1 MQKMNNIFYV
11 YVHRRVTDNKPFYV
25 GKGKGN
31 RAYSTN
37 GRNSYW
43 KNTKDKHGFSVEIV
57 FEDLTE
63 EEAFQCEKDTITE
76 FRYFGYPLTNLTDGG
91 EGVSGIKQS
100 AETIRKRVLKTTGKK
115 RTEATK
121 LLISNALKGK
131 TSSLET
137 RLKLSK
143 INKGRLR
150 SEESINKTAKANIGK
165 KRSPETKALMSTL
178 AKQRAVAQNLSDKMS
193 GINNPSASKAIHK
206 FLNCITG
213 EIFVGTRIELCD
225 KFNINP
231 STLRNLFGNKRKS
244 AANWSLL
251 KE

>member
-1 MQKMNNIFYV
+1 MNNIFYV
-11 YVHRRVTDNKPFYV
+11 YIHRRLSDNKPFYV

-31 RAYSTN
+31 RAFSSS

-43 KNTKDKHGFSVEIV
+43 KNTKDKHGFSVELV
-57 FEDLTE
+57 FENLSE

-76 FRYFGYPLTNLTDGG
+76 FRYFGYPLTNMTDGG
-91 EGVSGIKQS
+91 EGLSGVKQS
-100 AETIRKRVLKTTGKK
+100 AETIHKRVLKNTGKK

-121 LLISNALKGK
+121 SLISNALKGK
-131 TSSLET
+131 VMSAET
-137 RLKLSK
+137 RSRLSE

-150 SEESINKTAKANIGK
+150 SEEAVNKTAKANTGQ
-165 KRSPETKALMSTL
+165 KRSSDTKLLMSAL
-178 AKQRAVAQNLSDKMS
+178 AKQRAIDQNLSDKMS
-193 GINNPSASKAIHK
+193 GANNPAASKLIHK
-206 FLNCITG
+206 FLNIVTG
-213 EIFVGTRIELCD
+213 EIFIGTRIELCD

-231 STLRNLFGNKRKS
+231 GTLRNLFGNKRKS